1 MQSLSIQGA
10 RILPGRGGL
19 QRRSTQQP
27 AAAPLLGKSGP
38 VPAGAA
44 RHDADAPTNAAE
56 AASGASRRQ
65 QAEQRRQGAEA
76 RFLARRRQRAAPKGS
91 VQRHHSLRRQGDAG
105 GVGGGGQGARRGRNS
120 QGSTHKQDSAKKKSA
135 DPMPES
141 LARKFPG
148 KTAGNIQNMM
158 MQRSRMD
165 PGDELDLPELTDSE
179 RKWLWQ
185 H

>member
-1 MQSLSIQGA
+1 MQTLSIQGA
-10 RILPGRGGL
+10 RMLPGRRGL

-27 AAAPLLGKSGP
+27 AAAPLLGKSRP

-44 RHDADAPTNAAE
+44 RHDADAP
-56 AASGASRRQ
+56 SGASRRQ
-65 QAEQRRQGAEA
+65 QAEQRRQDAEA

-120 QGSTHKQDSAKKKSA
+120 HGSTHKQDSAKKKSA

-158 MQRSRMD
+158 MQRGRMD

>member
-1 MQSLSIQGA
+1 MQTLSIQGA
-10 RILPGRGGL
+10 RMLPGRRGL
-19 QRRSTQQP
+19 QRCSTQQP
-27 AAAPLLGKSGP
+27 AAAPLLGKSRP
-38 VPAGAA
+38 APAGAA
-44 RHDADAPTNAAE
+44 RHDADAP
-56 AASGASRRQ
+56 SGASRRQ
-65 QAEQRRQGAEA
+65 QAEQRRA
-76 RFLARRRQRAAPKGS
+76 RRQRAAPKGS

-148 KTAGNIQNMM
+148 KTAGNIQNMI

-165 PGDELDLPELTDSE
+165 PGDELDLPELSDSE
-179 RKWLWQ
+179 RKWIWQ